1 MGQPALEGKGQASPL
16 CATGLQ
22 EFQWFRESIC
32 SLLMACRPL
41 NFTEDVDCQSQL
53 GASGTNGSV
62 VSRQEHSL
70 FSLFIVEVED
80 SVLPS
85 SPIERNGKG
94 RFTPRE
100 RQKRVVE
107 STGHRE
113 SDGSEF
119 RSQFG

>member
-1 MGQPALEGKGQASPL
+1 MGQPALEGKGQASPYARL
-16 CATGLQ
+16 ACKSSSGLGRA
-22 EFQWFRESIC
+22 FARCSWLAGPSI
-32 SLLMACRPL
+32 
-41 NFTEDVDCQSQL
+41 SQGML
-53 GASGTNGSV
+53 TVKAYWVPVVQIGSV
-62 VSRQEHSL
+62 ESRQEHIL

-80 SVLPS
+80 SVSPS

-119 RSQFG
+119 RSRFG